1 MRMIDADYLI
11 TVLKADEIWGR
22 YFGLAE
28 KINETPTIEP
38 NSPDGCEYCTGQKSI
53 CTVKCGKRT
62 IAWLY
67 TDDDVLVAEYQD
79 GSIPEMR
86 KKINYCPMCG
96 AKMEVE

>member
-1 MRMIDADYLI
+1 MTDAQTWNEL
-11 TVLKADEIWGR
+11 ADEITALR
-22 YFGLAE
+22 AE
-28 KINETPTIEP
+28 NTRLRALQEKEP
-38 NSPDGCEYCTGQKSI
+38 CDYCEYCTGQKSI